1 MTYFGVLLTF
11 IAPPLVVLALLTFWD
26 SQRGKALM
34 GNSFLKRHGWRVVLA
49 HVVIA
54 LVWTS
59 PWDNYLV
66 ASEVWWYDDA
76 LVTGITI
83 GYVPIEEYTFFIV
96 QTLMTGLW
104 TLALSRYAFP
114 ALPSNTSDHYQLRK
128 WGTWSM
134 VGLFFMSLAVL
145 LAGWEPGTY
154 MALILIWVA
163 APFGLQFA
171 FGADILLRRWQFV
184 LVGIAV
190 PSLYLWAVDAYAIN
204 SGTWTISSDQTVGL
218 LIGGIL
224 PIEEA
229 TFFTVTNVLIVFGV
243 TLMMAEESHA
253 RAIRWWE
260 FARQRLSRKE
270 LIRGNSR

>member
-11 IAPPLVVLALLTFWD
+11 IAPPLVLLALLTIWD
-26 SQRGKALM
+26 SRRGKTLM
-34 GNSFLKRHGWRVVLA
+34 GSGFLRRNGWLVVFA
-49 HVVIA
+49 HVIIA

-104 TLALSRYAFP
+104 TLALSRYGFADMGSKSP
-114 ALPSNTSDHYQLRK
+114 DNYTLRR
-128 WGTWSM
+128 WGTWAM
-134 VGLFFMSLAVL
+134 VALFFASLAVL
-145 LAGWEPGTY
+145 LSGWEPGIY

-163 APFGLQFA
+163 VPFGIQFA
-171 FGADILLRRWQFV
+171 FGADILLARWQFV
-184 LVGIAV
+184 LTGIAV

-204 SGTWTISSDQTVGL
+204 SGTWTISPDQTVGL

-224 PIEEA
+224 PLEEA
-229 TFFTVTNVLIVFGV
+229 LFFTVTNILIVFGV
-243 TLMMAEESHA
+243 TLMLAEESHP

-260 FARQRLSRKE
+260 IVRQRISKKE
-270 LIRGNSR
+270 LIHGDSR

>member
-11 IAPPLVVLALLTFWD
+11 IAPPLVFLAFWTFFD
-26 SQRGKALM
+26 LRRGKTLM
-34 GNSFLKRHGWRVVLA
+34 GNSFLKRHGLLVVFA
-49 HVVIA
+49 HVIIA

-66 ASEVWWYDDA
+66 ASEVWWYDDN

-104 TLALSRYAFP
+104 TLALSRYGFANM
-114 ALPSNTSDHYQLRK
+114 PSNQSDDYNLRK
-128 WGTWSM
+128 WATWAM
-134 VGLFFMSLAVL
+134 VGLFFASLAVL

-154 MALILIWVA
+154 MALILIWVSV
-163 APFGLQFA
+163 PFGIQFA
-171 FGADILLRRWQFV
+171 FGADILRARWPFV
-184 LVGIAV
+184 LTGILV

-218 LIGGIL
+218 LIGGVL

-229 TFFTVTNVLIVFGV
+229 MFFTVTNVLIVFGV
-243 TLMMAEESHA
+243 TLMMAEESHP
-253 RAIRWWE
+253 RAIRWWDTVMLWLGRE
-260 FARQRLSRKE
+260 E
-270 LIRGNSR
+270 LLRGDTN